1 MNKLNYILP
10 LLQEGGAGGSDNMM
24 NLVSTILMMG
34 AVFAVFYFLIIRPQ
48 RKKQKDAKK
57 MLESLKKGDKVV
69 TIGGIRGV
77 IQNVKEKTI
86 VVKVDENTKI
96 EFSKDAV
103 SGVVN
108 QGENPGESK

>member
-1 MNKLNYILP
+1 MNNLNYILP

-34 AVFAVFYFLIIRPQ
+34 AVFYFLIIRPQ
-48 RKKQKDAKK
+48 IKKQKDAKK